1 LPTPVK
7 KHENSSGAHTTSIKA
22 VQAFTAQPVRIAI
35 DDQMRASEIIKLQNV
50 LVGLGKFSAG
60 NVNKSI
66 DDQML
71 GAKITELQTAA
82 NLP

>member
-1 LPTPVK
+1 MPTSVK
-7 KHENSSGAHTTSIKA
+7 KHENSSDAHGTSIKT
-22 VQAFTAQPVRIAI
+22 VQSFLAQPVRVHV
-35 DDQMRASEIIKLQNV
+35 DDQMRASDIIKLQNV

-66 DDQML
+66 DDQFL
-71 GAKITELQTAA
+71 GAKLAEVQTAA

>member
-1 LPTPVK
+1 MPTPVK
-7 KHENSSGAHTTSIKA
+7 KHENSSGAHVTSLKT
-22 VQAFTAQPVRIAI
+22 VQTFLSQTVRLQI
-35 DDQMRASEIIKLQNV
+35 DDQMRAPDIIKLQNV

-60 NVNKSI
+60 NVNKAI